1 MNSLA
6 INQLIFLNIINPEW
20 FRSSAV
26 QRLVGLLGGGGGGGG
41 GGFWLRLP
49 ESEKA
54 VSHFSVDKIGI

>member
-26 QRLVGLLGGGGGGGG
+26 QRLVGLLGGGGGGGERG
-41 GGFWLRLP
+41 VLITLDGKWNSRFTFLGW
-49 ESEKA
+49 
-54 VSHFSVDKIGI
+54 